1 MLRNSALT
9 VLHGHVSVMPSVD
22 RIHEDIDVWVCQ
34 LTQHK
39 HFIIQVCTGGLRS
52 SNLQFGHSLNLCTIG
67 GSREQASR
75 EPPSIGYRITKGSES
90 RQGQNRDGGNPGGND
105 HLVGSNEALSQE
117 DNSSDHKGHTLKHL
131 SETLRVIHGSRSIS
145 PPSPQVKFTLSLF
158 IKWVSSKAFE
168 ISTKAWT
175 CIRVVFRY
183 GLKAINYVIVHGRSI
198 NAVRISQEILSEV
211 KPD

>member
-75 EPPSIGYRITKGSES
+75 EPPSIGYRITKGS
-90 RQGQNRDGGNPGGND
+90 
-105 HLVGSNEALSQE
+105 EALSQE